1 MTNNKELI
9 DHIWSFV
16 TDNKKE
22 IFNEV
27 IDQRMRHISVVLE
40 DVYQPQNA
48 SAVLRSCDC
57 FGIQDLHVIESRN
70 TYTVNPRI
78 VMGASKWVDVHPH
91 PTTNA
96 CIDELKTQ
104 GYQIIATT
112 PHTDDVTIY
121 DFEPEQK
128 SAIFFGTEMQGLS
141 DEVMQ
146 KADAFVK
153 IPMYGFTESFNI
165 SVAAALCLNQI
176 THNLRQSTID
186 WKLTDVEKDELKLR
200 WGKSCIRN
208 ADIVE
213 KEFLK
218 ARPQHN
224 V

>member
-1 MTNNKELI
+1 MTTKEQLT

-16 TDNKKE
+16 TDNKKA
-22 IFNEV
+22 IFNKV
-27 IDQRMRHISVVLE
+27 IEERMRHIAVVLE
-40 DVYQPQNA
+40 DIYQPQNA

-70 TYTVNPRI
+70 TYKVNPKI
-78 VMGASKWVDVHPH
+78 VMGASKWVDVHHH
-91 PTTNA
+91 PTTTSS
-96 CIDELKTQ
+96 IDHLKEQ
-104 GYQIIATT
+104 GYQIVAST
-112 PHTDDVTIY
+112 PHTDDVDIY
-121 DFEPEQK
+121 EFNPAKK

-141 DEVMQ
+141 DEVLQ
-146 KADAFVK
+146 KADVFVK

-176 THNLRQSTID
+176 THNLRQSDID
-186 WKLTDVEKDELKLR
+186 WQLKHEEKQELKLR
-200 WGKSCIRN
+200 WGKSCVRN

-218 ARPQHN
+218 KLDENN